1 MNRTGPLAGYRILEM
16 VGVGPGP
23 FASMW
28 FADMGAE
35 VIRIDRPGQRDN
47 QTRKDVLNRGRPSL
61 ALNLKARGAVDVMMR
76 LVERADGLI
85 EGFRPGV
92 MERLGLGPDACMA
105 RNPKLVYGRITGW
118 GQDGPYASEA
128 GHDINYIALTGVLSA
143 IGPRDGRPV
152 PPLNLVGDFGGGGM
166 LIIAGMLAALLERA
180 KSGRGQVVDA
190 AMYEG
195 AALLTSMMWGYIA
208 KGRWKEQRESN
219 LFDGGPPFYGTYR
232 CSDGGYV
239 ALGNIEA
246 EFWSDFLER
255 CGVDDPD
262 LRDYQK
268 DETRWPELRK
278 RLDALFATRPRDEW
292 CAMVEGSDACLSPVL
307 DWSEAPHHP
316 LAKARGAFTEVAG
329 VTQPAPTPKFSRTPG
344 SVGSPPPLVG
354 EHTRE
359 VLARFEFSADEIER
373 LIRNGVVDQA

>member
-1 MNRTGPLAGYRILEM
+1 MKRTGPLAGYRILEM

-23 FASMW
+23 FAAMW
-28 FADMGAE
+28 FSDMGAE

-61 ALNLKARGAVDVMMR
+61 ALNLKAPGAVDVMMR

-92 MERLGLGPDACMA
+92 MERLGLGPDACLA
-105 RNPKLVYGRITGW
+105 RNPKLVY
-118 GQDGPYASEA
+118 GPYASEA
-128 GHDINYIALTGVLSA
+128 GHDINYIALTGALSA

-166 LIIAGMLAALLERA
+166 LIIAGMLAALLERE

-208 KGRWKEQRESN
+208 KGRWKEQREAN

-246 EFWSDFLER
+246 EFWSDFLDR
-255 CGVDDPD
+255 CGIDDPD
-262 LRDYQK
+262 LRNYQK
-268 DETRWPELRK
+268 DEARWPELRQ
-278 RLDALFATRPRDEW
+278 RLDVLFASRPRDEW

-307 DWSEAPHHP
+307 DWSEAPRHP

-373 LIRNGVVDQA
+373 LIRDGVVDQA